1 MFENAI
7 ALDSKV
13 HAKCKM
19 VLSNDMTFARNTLS
33 APLSATEVVK
43 ASREFP
49 IFFPTKGHFLP
60 VAQMG
65 YRKNG
70 NLYVDEQ
77 GAWTARYKPAHLR
90 RFPFVLGARGEAGQ
104 YVLMVERSLISEDG
118 DGEPLFENGG
128 VPEGGIVERAQTFL
142 TDFQKELT
150 RTEALLKPLRDADI
164 LVPRT
169 YNITQGEETLGAVRD
184 LQVVDA
190 EKLAALDDAT
200 LAAWVR
206 SGLMAIVMA
215 HLHSLDNWN
224 SQKNLG
230 KSVS

>member
-13 HAKCKM
+13 HKNCKM
-19 VLSNDMTFARNTLS
+19 VMSRDFSFARNVLS
-33 APLSATEVVK
+33 APLSVTEVVK

-49 IFFPTKGHFLP
+49 IFFPTKGKFLP

-65 YRKNG
+65 YRKDG
-70 NLYVDEQ
+70 NLYVDRDGQ
-77 GAWTARYKPAHLR
+77 WTARYTPAHLR
-90 RFPFVLGARGEAGQ
+90 RFPFVLGERGEAGK
-104 YVLMVERSLISEDG
+104 YIVMVDKNRISENG
-118 DGEPLFENGG
+118 DGEALFQEGKI
-128 VPEGGIVERAQTFL
+128 PEGGIVQRARTFL
-142 TDFQKELT
+142 TDFQKELDQ
-150 RTEALLKPLRDADI
+150 TEALLKPLRDADI

-169 YNITQGEETLGAVRD
+169 YSISQGDKTLGSIRD
-184 LQVVDA
+184 LQVVDR

-200 LAAWVR
+200 LAKWVR

-224 SQKNLG
+224 SQKGLG
-230 KSVS
+230 NASQ